1 MRPTGM
7 EIPLI
12 ERKVFNKFAKHLP
25 TPRGNQ
31 KIAPIVIISCVIW
44 VVKHGRYWSDIPIRY
59 GNHDTI
65 RKRFIRWSKKEI
77 FRKVFYS
84 CTKMLGNNNIAA
96 IDSTFAKAH
105 RTACSLKS
113 DGKPR
118 QIGLTKGGRN
128 TKIHMITNIEQK
140 PIDFCLSPGHASD
153 CKEGEKLIG
162 KNIHRIKKLLADK
175 AYDTNNIRKMLDS
188 QKVGACIPS
197 KSNRKTKIPHDE
209 SLYKKRSGIEIMFGR
224 IKDWRG
230 IATRYCRCAHAF
242 DSFVC
247 VALII
252 LFFCVR

>member
-12 ERKVFNKFAKHLP
+12 RKKVFSKFAKHLP

-31 KIAPIVIISCVIW
+31 KIAQIVIISCVIW
-44 VVKHGRYWSDIPIRY
+44 VVKHGRYWSDIPPTY
-59 GNHDTI
+59 GNHDSI
-65 RKRFIRWSKKEI
+65 RRRFLRWSKSGS
-77 FRKVFYS
+77 FRAAFHSLARK
-84 CTKMLGNNNIAA
+84 LGKGNIAA

-113 DGKPR
+113 DGEAR

-128 TKIHMITNIEQK
+128 TKIHMIANIEQK
-140 PIDFCLSPGHASD
+140 PIDFCLSPGNMSD
-153 CKEGEKLIG
+153 CKAGEKLIE
-162 KNIHRIKKLLADK
+162 KNVHHLKKLLADK
-175 AYDTNNIRKMLDS
+175 AYDTNGIRQTLHS
-188 QKVGACIPS
+188 RKVEACIPA
-197 KSNRKTKIPHDE
+197 KSNRKMKISHDE

-230 IATRYCRCAHAF
+230 IATRYCRCAHTF

-247 VALII
+247 VALIM